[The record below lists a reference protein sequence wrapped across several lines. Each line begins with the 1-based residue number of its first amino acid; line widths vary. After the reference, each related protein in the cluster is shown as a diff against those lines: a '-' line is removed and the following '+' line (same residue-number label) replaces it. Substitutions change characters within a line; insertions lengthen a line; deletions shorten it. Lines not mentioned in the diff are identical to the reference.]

1 MKLKDYLK
9 VIAISLAISIAVS
22 VTTVTIA
29 AVMAIDWMY
38 GILGEIELV
47 PQTTV
52 NSNYPLSQEVKDE
65 IRMASS
71 KFKPNEYDYSKPA
84 MFEQQEEYQSDDV
97 EGCSQY
103 CNYLVA
109 HKLSFSFKKKAE
121 RKADEENC
129 VGFAAMMTAA
139 CNYAF
144 KINGMNAKAYHVRG
158 IVKLHGINLCEKLGK
173 YSSFFKDHD
182 FVVVKYDGKSVIY
195 DPSMQN
201 FNL

>member
-1 MKLKDYLK
+1 MKLKK
-9 VIAISLAISIAVS
+9 FSIIIAISIAIIF
-22 VTTVTIA
+22 TTIIA
-29 AVMAIDWMY
+29 AACVMQYA
-38 GILGEIELV
+38 LTEIELV
-47 PQTTV
+47 PQTIV
-52 NSNYPLSQEVKDE
+52 NSNYPLRQEVKDE
-65 IRMASS
+65 IKMASS
-71 KFKPNEYDYSKPA
+71 KFKSNGYDYSKSA

-109 HKLSFSFKKKAE
+109 RKLSFSFKKRAE

-144 KINGMNAKAYHVRG
+144 EINGMDAKAYHVRG
-158 IVKLHGINLCEKLGK
+158 IVKWHGVNLCEKLSK
-173 YSSFFKDHD
+173 HSTFFKNHD
-182 FVVVKYDGKSVIY
+182 FVVVKYDGKSMIY

>member
-1 MKLKDYLK
+1 MKLKKFLII
-9 VIAISLAISIAVS
+9 IAISVAVIF
-22 VTTVTIA
+22 TTITA
-29 AVMAIDWMY
+29 AACVIQYA
-38 GILGEIELV
+38 LTEIELV

-52 NSNYPLSQEVKDE
+52 NSNYSLSQEVKDE

-71 KFKPNEYDYSKPA
+71 KFKPNRYDYSKPA

-109 HKLSFSFKKKAE
+109 RKLSFSFKKKSE
-121 RKADEENC
+121 RKANEENC

-144 KINGMNAKAYHVRG
+144 EINGMDAKAYHVRG
-158 IVKLHGINLCEKLGK
+158 IVKWHGVNLCEILGK
-173 YSSFFKDHD
+173 YSPFFKDHD

-201 FNL
+201 FNW

>member
-1 MKLKDYLK
+1 MKLKRFS
-9 VIAISLAISIAVS
+9 IIIAISIAVIF
-22 VTTVTIA
+22 TTVTTA
-29 AVMAIDWMY
+29 ACVIQY
-38 GILGEIELV
+38 VLTEIELV

-65 IRMASS
+65 IKMASS
-71 KFKPNEYDYSKPA
+71 KFKPNGYDYSKPA

-109 HKLSFSFKKKAE
+109 RKLSFSFKKKAE
-121 RKADEENC
+121 RKSNEENC

-144 KINGMNAKAYHVRG
+144 EINGMNAKAYHVRG
-158 IVKLHGINLCEKLGK
+158 IVKYHGVNLCEKLGK
-173 YSSFFKDHD
+173 YSPFFKDHD

-201 FNL
+201 FNW

>member
-1 MKLKDYLK
+1 MKLKRFS
-9 VIAISLAISIAVS
+9 IIIAISIAVIF
-22 VTTVTIA
+22 TTVTTA
-29 AVMAIDWMY
+29 ACVIQY
-38 GILGEIELV
+38 VLTEIELV

-65 IRMASS
+65 IKMASS
-71 KFKPNEYDYSKPA
+71 KFKPNGYDYSKPA

-109 HKLSFSFKKKAE
+109 RKLSFSFKKKAE
-121 RKADEENC
+121 RKSNEENC

-144 KINGMNAKAYHVRG
+144 EINGMNAKAYHVRG
-158 IVKLHGINLCEKLGK
+158 IVKYHGVNLCEKLGK
-173 YSSFFKDHD
+173 YSPFFKDHD
-182 FVVVKYDGKSVIY
+182 FVVVKHDGKSVIY

-201 FNL
+201 FNW

>member
-1 MKLKDYLK
+1 MKLKRFS
-9 VIAISLAISIAVS
+9 IIIAISIAVIF
-22 VTTVTIA
+22 TTVTATACVIQY
-29 AVMAIDWMY
+29 V
-38 GILGEIELV
+38 LTEIELV

-65 IRMASS
+65 IKMASS
-71 KFKPNEYDYSKPA
+71 KFKPNGYDYSKPA

-109 HKLSFSFKKKAE
+109 RKLSFSFKKKAE
-121 RKADEENC
+121 RKSNEENC

-144 KINGMNAKAYHVRG
+144 EINGMNAKAYHVRG
-158 IVKLHGINLCEKLGK
+158 IVKYHGVNLCEKLGK
-173 YSSFFKDHD
+173 YSPFFKDHD

-201 FNL
+201 FNW